1 MRLGIYS
8 HDVSSREGEV
18 LFTNRAIHSF
28 RRPASARID
37 EVVLFGRAV
46 ADAVLSAVYEGESC
60 DELRLDGFVPEDVEL
75 FLAAD
80 AAYHRGLSD
89 YSFLADAS
97 P

>member
-1 MRLGIYS
+1 
-8 HDVSSREGEV
+8 
-18 LFTNRAIHSF
+18 
-28 RRPASARID
+28 
-37 EVVLFGRAV
+37 
-46 ADAVLSAVYEGESC
+46 
-60 DELRLDGFVPEDVEL
+60 VPEDVEL